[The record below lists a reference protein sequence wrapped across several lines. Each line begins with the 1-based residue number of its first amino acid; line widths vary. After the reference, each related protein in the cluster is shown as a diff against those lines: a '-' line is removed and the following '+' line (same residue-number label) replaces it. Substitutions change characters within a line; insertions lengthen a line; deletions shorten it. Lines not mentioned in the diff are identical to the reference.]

1 MSIFSNKKNLL
12 DREQVLIK
20 YMDYI
25 KQQIK
30 IGVPM
35 RSMTRHILGLYH
47 GQSNAKLFRRML
59 SGKIVEFNHL
69 NEWLKFK
76 KNSATEIKID

>member
-1 MSIFSNKKNLL
+1 
-12 DREQVLIK
+12 
-20 YMDYI
+20 MDYI

-30 IGVPM
+30 IGVPI

-59 SGKIVEFNHL
+59 SGKTVELDYL
-69 NEWLKFK
+69 NEWLVFK
-76 KNSATEIKID
+76 KNSLTEIKSV